1 MLAFNSHTKIGKIWY
16 EKDFWSGKTTITVDG
31 ILLTQLSPTLF
42 TYEKDGLKYT
52 VTMRGN
58 DFSGIRLNFTSDEKD
73 AKTIIIPMTEGI
85 KGYEYLI
92 SLISFIV
99 LGLWYSIAFLM
110 PETNILNL
118 DVVHVG
124 IAVALA
130 FVSILLA
137 TKTEKTGLR
146 LVFYIVSN
154 VISFLVPIISLML

>member
-1 MLAFNSHTKIGKIWY
+1 MLAFNSHSKIGKIWY
-16 EKDFWSGKTTITVDG
+16 EKDFWSGKVTITVDG

-42 TYEKDGLKYT
+42 TYEKDGVRYT
-52 VTMRGN
+52 VTLRGN
-58 DFSGIRLNFTSDEKD
+58 DFSGIRLNFTSSDTD

-85 KGYEYLI
+85 KGYEYLL

-118 DVVHVG
+118 DVIHVG
-124 IAVALA
+124 ISAVLT
-130 FVSILLA
+130 FVSLLLS

-146 LVFYIVSN
+146 MLFYITSN
-154 VISFLVPIISLML
+154 VISILIPIISLMF

>member
-31 ILLTQLSPTLF
+31 ILLTPLSPTLF

-52 VTMRGN
+52 VILRGN
-58 DFSGIRLNFTSDEKD
+58 NFSGVRLNFTSDDKD

-130 FVSILLA
+130 FISLFLSSR
-137 TKTEKTGLR
+137 TETNGLR

-154 VISFLVPIISLML
+154 VISFLIPIIGLIF